1 MSGYINYF
9 DDGRCIKYFDDG
21 GKNMSLRIENDN
33 VLLKYN
39 KIWTKIKKTLNIK
52 LHIQP
57 VYDEKY
63 IKTKV
68 KTFNG
73 VVNTMF
79 WNDKIWKENVYYTR
93 IAAINIDSVM
103 KIDKKIYPQVY
114 IEKCKYEIK
123 KEKMVKF
130 TDDDLDLDLNDS
142 NDSPDS
148 NSK

>member
-1 MSGYINYF
+1 
-9 DDGRCIKYFDDG
+9 
-21 GKNMSLRIENDN
+21 MSLRIENDN

-130 TDDDLDLDLNDS
+130 IDDDLDLDLNDS

>member
-21 GKNMSLRIENDN
+21 GKNISLRIENDN

-39 KIWTKIKKTLNIK
+39 EIWTKIKKTLNIK

-68 KTFNG
+68 KAFYG
-73 VVNTMF
+73 AVNTMF
-79 WNDKIWKENVYYTR
+79 WNEKI
-93 IAAINIDSVM
+93 
-103 KIDKKIYPQVY
+103 
-114 IEKCKYEIK
+114 
-123 KEKMVKF
+123 
-130 TDDDLDLDLNDS
+130 
-142 NDSPDS
+142 
-148 NSK
+148 